1 MRPGLSD
8 FTFIAGI
15 FLVILGAWLTA
26 RFTRGQLFSASPR
39 RVKAAGATSGE
50 RDTIA
55 ALQAQI
61 DRLKAAGREVIRQR
75 EQLREELE
83 QARAV
88 MAAQQRELDALRSS
102 GAGGAPPDMA
112 EDRGRFQRAKRAFAE
127 RFHPDRAT
135 GGTMDR
141 LIREQV
147 FKEFWAELE
156 KIERG
161 R

>member
-1 MRPGLSD
+1 MADLLLIWMLVLGPLALLAWGIERLFARHPGTHSE
-8 FTFIAGI
+8 
-15 FLVILGAWLTA
+15 
-26 RFTRGQLFSASPR
+26 
-39 RVKAAGATSGE
+39 SGE
-50 RDTIA
+50 SFPPSEESDTIA

-88 MAAQQRELDALRSS
+88 IAAQQRELDSLRSS

-112 EDRGRFQRAKRAFAE
+112 EDRGKFQRAKRAFAE